1 MMEKRITLFIILTIL
16 IFIGFQYFFPPASRP
31 VPAERTGQIE
41 YPDAAPTD
49 AGSPSTAV
57 ENNIQSSASQTHTMS
72 PISHVEDIEN
82 EDTKAR
88 AQRIVIDGDL
98 YTAVLDNRGGVLTS
112 WELKD
117 YQTKKRNKN
126 EHGRVFDMI
135 SGASRNGGLYPGALV
150 LPDDAATATLNNE
163 YYQVAI
169 EGAELSDEVI
179 LLPPVS
185 VKLTL
190 TRGDL
195 IIEKIWSFEKD
206 NYTANLSIN
215 GTKAGKPLEGR
226 FFLGE
231 DIGPQSEHFT
241 SNAANLV
248 SVYFSGGKVRRE
260 SPPKN
265 PQEPKRLDGD
275 MRWIGLDMQ
284 YFSIIAIPK
293 YPLNWFSIQTIH
305 DFQTGLDGNEL
316 ERNLLRVMLPFDTGG
331 FGAGTDYTLYIGPK
345 KQENLRRTGAADLS
359 GVIDYGMFSLIV
371 YPLLAALR
379 WIYQFVQNYG
389 AAIVVLTFVISLVL
403 FPLRLKSML
412 SMRKMSAVQ
421 PKVKAIQEKY
431 KQYKVTDPRKKE
443 MNQEIMALYKA
454 HGVNPMGGCLPLLIQ
469 MPLLIAFYSLLAYTI
484 DLRQAP
490 FIWWIQDLSAKDP
503 FYVLPV
509 AMGLTSFISQKMM
522 PMSPSIDPT
531 QAKVMMIMP
540 IFFTFI
546 FLNMSSGLN
555 LYFLCS
561 NVFQVALQKIAERWI
576 PNNPPTQAVV
586 KAKSKK

>member
-1 MMEKRITLFIILTIL
+1 MMEKRFVLFIVLACL
-16 IFIGFQYFFPPASRP
+16 VFIGFQYFFPQNQRSAPP
-31 VPAERTGQIE
+31 VQDTQAE
-41 YPDAAPTD
+41 YPSAAPYEAVPPAAT
-49 AGSPSTAV
+49 AG
-57 ENNIQSSASQTHTMS
+57 ENNAHYEAEGVS
-72 PISHVEDIEN
+72 PQ
-82 EDTKAR
+82 DTQAA

-112 WELKD
+112 WELRD
-117 YQTKKRNKN
+117 YRTTKRSMD
-126 EHGRVFDMI
+126 EQSSVFDMI
-135 SGASRNGGLYPGALV
+135 PGASRKEGLYTGAVMLH
-150 LPDDAATATLNNE
+150 DDEATATANNE
-163 YYQVAI
+163 YYQVSI
-169 EGAELSDEVI
+169 ESAGQAAGEGGGYAAGEKLS
-179 LLPPVS
+179 PPVA

-195 IIEKIWSFEKD
+195 QIEKIWNFDND
-206 NYTANLSIN
+206 NYIVNLSIT
-215 GTKAGKPLEGR
+215 GTKAGKSLEGS

-231 DIGPQSEHFT
+231 DIGPQAEHFT
-241 SNAANLV
+241 SSAAKLT

-260 SPPKN
+260 SPPKD
-265 PQEPKRLDGD
+265 PQEPKRLEGD
-275 MRWIGLDMQ
+275 VRWAGLDLQ

-293 YPLNWFSIQTIH
+293 HPLSWFNIQTTYLRQAGI
-305 DFQTGLDGNEL
+305 DGKEV
-316 ERNLLRVMLPFDTGG
+316 ERDLLKVTLPLLSTGG
-331 FGAGTDYTLYIGPK
+331 SGGEADYKLYIGPK
-345 KQENLRRTGAADLS
+345 RQENLRLSGSADLS
-359 GVIDYGMFSLIV
+359 GVIDYGMFSIIV

-379 WIYQFVQNYG
+379 WIHRFAQNYG
-389 AAIVVLTFVISLVL
+389 TAIVILTFVISVVL

-412 SMRKMSAVQ
+412 SMRKMSAIQ
-421 PKVKAIQEKY
+421 PKVKAIQDKY
-431 KQYKVTDPRKKE
+431 SQYKATDPRKRE
-443 MNQEIMALYKA
+443 MNQEVMALYKE

-503 FYVLPV
+503 IYVLPIT
-509 AMGLTSFISQKMM
+509 MGLTSFISQKLM
-522 PMSPSIDPT
+522 PMSPTTDPT

-576 PNNPPTQAVV
+576 PKAAPPPPA
-586 KAKSKK
+586 KAKSRKG